1 MLVFDLP
8 MVPMPQ
14 LHKALQFFQILFFN
28 EVSGPL
34 KIVGVL
40 LVLMAMV
47 GVGVKSILYDR
58 RKQNK

>member
-1 MLVFDLP
+1 
-8 MVPMPQ
+8 MPQ
-14 LHKALQFFQILFFN
+14 LHKALQFFQMLFFN

>member
-1 MLVFDLP
+1 M
-8 MVPMPQ
+8 
-14 LHKALQFFQILFFN
+14 LFFN
-28 EVSGPL
+28 EASGPL